1 MKKQEAA
8 FNRLHALVPAQKQ
21 KGETMTE
28 SVLEISERLNAEA
41 RGQRGKNFYQE
52 FQSLVGLVG
61 ASPPFDMETQ
71 GAADIA
77 VIITTKDA
85 DEMKRAPD
93 DKTPTKTQAI
103 YELALGQIRDEVGS
117 LKDWPSKGVYVRELE
132 ELQLD
137 QYRELLAGQHRIIVE
152 RASEAV
158 YVHIVCHTSR
168 DLEAL
173 LRRRLLAG

>member
-1 MKKQEAA
+1 MNIIWTHAARDDLLEIREYLKMHHAAA
-8 FNRLHALVPAQKQ
+8 FVKRV
-21 KGETMTE
+21 TE
-28 SVLEISERLNAEA
+28 
-41 RGQRGKNFYQE
+41 
-52 FQSLVGLVG
+52 
-61 ASPPFDMETQ
+61 
-71 GAADIA
+71 
-77 VIITTKDA
+77 
-85 DEMKRAPD
+85 
-93 DKTPTKTQAI
+93 
-103 YELALGQIRDEVGS
+103 QIRDEVGS